1 MRGGLPLVMFS
12 FAWSPSPL
20 SPLSPAP
27 RRHYPTLSPALRRH
41 HPLIASSGE
50 GPGQPGSLH
59 EDRQP
64 GQLIL
69 LRHGQS
75 IWNALGSSRFTGWAN
90 VDLSERGVR
99 EADDAAELLLSM
111 RIDVVYTSVLRRAI
125 QTAEICVDRW
135 HEGQQL
141 PRPEILRR
149 WRLNERHY
157 GALTGLNKRE
167 ALKTM
172 DADELRR
179 WRSSFAGRPPPM
191 EPSHPHYSRT
201 APRYQRLLDGTD
213 TTDEPLAF
221 EQVPLTESLAD
232 TRGRVRPLWESE
244 LRPRILDGA
253 NVLVVGHANGLRAL
267 ISCIQPSLG
276 DANLPSLG
284 VPNALPLVYEFDRSG
299 CPVVFDAEGAGAA
312 PDGRRRCYVK
322 PLDAHYLGD
331 ECVTFSELDADG
343 SGALDEHELQNSDYC
358 RVLQQ
363 LAISDS
369 GEFSG
374 GDGEGDDE
382 CGSRVLS
389 EADGNNDGV
398 VDFNEYMAWWAQLPE
413 PRPGASS
420 GGGDTVT
427 DDGSD
432 TSAGSG
438 PETLR

>member
-1 MRGGLPLVMFS
+1 MLVTF
-12 FAWSPSPL
+12 L
-20 SPLSPAP
+20 LSPAP
-27 RRHYPTLSPALRRH
+27 RRH
-41 HPLIASSGE
+41 HPIVCSI
-50 GPGQPGSLH
+50 

-90 VDLSERGVR
+90 VDLSERGRR
-99 EADDAAELLLSM
+99 EADEAAELLLSM
-111 RIDVVYTSVLRRAI
+111 RIDVCYTSVLRRAI

-141 PRPEILRR
+141 PRPEIVRR

-179 WRSSFAGRPPPM
+179 WRSSFDGQPPPM
-191 EPSHPHYSRT
+191 EPTHPHYSRT
-201 APRYQRLLDGTD
+201 PPRYKRLLDGTD
-213 TTDEPLAF
+213 ATDEPLDLD
-221 EQVPLTESLAD
+221 QVPLTESLAD
-232 TRGRVRPLWESE
+232 TRGRVLPLWERE
-244 LRPRILDGA
+244 LRPAILGGA

-267 ISCIQPSLG
+267 VSCIQPSLG

-284 VPNALPLVYEFDRSG
+284 MPNALPLVYEFDERG
-299 CPVVFDAEGAGAA
+299 CPVVFEGERAA
-312 PDGRRRCYVK
+312 ANGRRRCYVK
-322 PLDAHYLGD
+322 PLDAHFLGD

-358 RVLQQ
+358 RVLEQ

-374 GDGEGDDE
+374 ADE
-382 CGSRVLS
+382 CGSRLLS

-413 PRPGASS
+413 VEPRPRASS
-420 GGGDTVT
+420 GGSGDPAGT
-427 DDGSD
+427 SD
-432 TSAGSG
+432 VVMG
-438 PETLR
+438 PEPRRFR

>member
-1 MRGGLPLVMFS
+1 MLRSGLRCHPQRHDPTDMFTL
-12 FAWSPSPL
+12 WSPL
-20 SPLSPAP
+20 SALSPAAP
-27 RRHYPTLSPALRRH
+27 RRHYPAVRRH
-41 HPLIASSGE
+41 HPPIASSREESGE
-50 GPGQPGSLH
+50 DHQ
-59 EDRQP
+59 QP

-99 EADDAAELLLSM
+99 EAEDAAELLLST
-111 RIDVVYTSVLRRAI
+111 RIDVCYTSVLRRAI
-125 QTAEICVDRW
+125 HTAEICVDRW
-135 HEGQQL
+135 HEGQEL
-141 PRPEILRR
+141 PRPEIHRR

-167 ALKTM
+167 ALKTV

-179 WRSSFAGRPPPM
+179 WRSSFGGAPPPM
-191 EPSHPHYSRT
+191 EPSHPHYSQT

-213 TTDEPLAF
+213 ATDEPLAL

-232 TRGRVRPLWESE
+232 TRGRVRPLWERE
-244 LRPRILDGA
+244 LRPAILGGA

-267 ISCIQPSLG
+267 ISCIQPSLS
-276 DANLPSLG
+276 DSNLPSLG
-284 VPNALPLVYEFDRSG
+284 VPNALPLVYEFDALG
-299 CPVVFDAEGAGAA
+299 CPVVFDAERAGAA
-312 PDGRRRCYVK
+312 PDDRIRCYVR
-322 PLDAHYLGD
+322 PLDAHFLGD
-331 ECVTFSELDADG
+331 ECVIFSELDADG

-363 LAISDS
+363 LEVSDS

-374 GDGEGDDE
+374 GDSGDE

-413 PRPGASS
+413 PRPSASS
-420 GGGDTVT
+420 GDA
-427 DDGSD
+427 GSD
-432 TSAGSG
+432 GPAEPSDVVLG
-438 PETLR
+438 PEPERFR